1 MLDRWQRRGV
11 GDPIWHRLCLLAK
24 HLGLPMPVAGRNG
37 RLPDSALRDL
47 AEQFK
52 LAHTQVTHLL
62 WYAVRTP
69 GEQITAAAGT
79 LSLERIAAARYAA
92 ERTR

>member
-11 GDPIWHRLCLLAK
+11 GDSIWHRLCLLAK

-37 RLPDSALRDL
+37 RLADSALRDL

-62 WYAVRTP
+62 WYAARTT
-69 GEQITAAAGT
+69 GEQITAAAGA
-79 LSLERIAAARYAA
+79 LSLERIAAVYLAA